1 MRPRIVEF
9 LNVLC
14 NTQVFTYLVPSGPTI
29 YLASVITV
37 ALVFIKRCERTGLS
51 ASHALYLS
59 IFTAMAAAL
68 GSRIFYL
75 LQHMP
80 STLANPL
87 VIFYCGGTT
96 SWGAY
101 LGGIGFF
108 VFYLF
113 IKNIPICPY
122 LDVLGSSLG
131 LGPFIGR
138 WSCFM
143 NGCCFGSTTNVP
155 WSIRFPKYS
164 QVYQL
169 QVRNDLIDYNSSLSE
184 AVHPVQLYESLAT
197 LAIFLILSWF
207 WKKNR
212 DRPGLTFLT
221 YVLMYCI
228 TRFGIEFFR
237 GDVGR
242 YSPLNLTVSQFMC
255 LIIISASI
263 LFWILGSF
271 KLESE

>member
-1 MRPRIVEF
+1 MRPRVVEF
-9 LNVLC
+9 LNELC
-14 NTQVFTYLVPSGPTI
+14 NTQLFTYLVPSGTTI
-29 YLASVITV
+29 YLASVLTV

-59 IFTAMAAAL
+59 IFTAMAAAF

-75 LQHMP
+75 LQHIS

-87 VIFYCGGTT
+87 VIFYCGGTA

-108 VFYLF
+108 IFYLF
-113 IKNIPICPY
+113 IKNIPIRPY

-143 NGCCFGSTTNVP
+143 NGCCFGSTTHVP
-155 WSIRFPKYS
+155 WSVRFPKYS

-169 QVRNDLIDYNSSLSE
+169 QVNNGLIDYNSSLSE
-184 AVHPVQLYESLAT
+184 AVHPVQLYESLTT
-197 LAIFLILSWF
+197 LVIFLILSWF

-212 DRPGLTFLT
+212 DNPGLTFLT

-228 TRFGIEFFR
+228 TRFVIEFFR
-237 GDVGR
+237 GDVDR
-242 YSPLNLTVSQFMC
+242 YSPLNLTVSQFIC
-255 LIIISASI
+255 LIIILTTI
-263 LFWILGSF
+263 IFWILGNF
-271 KLESE
+271 RLKSE